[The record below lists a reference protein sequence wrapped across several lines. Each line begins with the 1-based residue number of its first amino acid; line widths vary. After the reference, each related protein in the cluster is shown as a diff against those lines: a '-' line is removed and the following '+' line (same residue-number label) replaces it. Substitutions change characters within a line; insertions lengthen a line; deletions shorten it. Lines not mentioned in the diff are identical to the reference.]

1 MEKINLIIEEDN
13 NLRLDKV
20 IAMQLQELSRTQIQD
35 MINQGIII
43 MTFSRIGRQIKIFI
57 DDIFY

>member
-20 IAMQLQELSRTQIQD
+20 IAMQLQVITDADPRYDQS
-35 MINQGIII
+35 GI
-43 MTFSRIGRQIKIFI
+43 SAG
-57 DDIFY
+57 

>member
-20 IAMQLQELSRTQIQD
+20 IAMQLQELSRTQIPRYDQS
-35 MINQGIII
+35 GI
-43 MTFSRIGRQIKIFI
+43 SAG
-57 DDIFY
+57 

>member
-35 MINQGIII
+35 MKRKKQV
-43 MTFSRIGRQIKIFI
+43 IKQN
-57 DDIFY
+57 

>member
-35 MINQGIII
+35 MINQGLVLVNQK
-43 MTFSRIGRQIKIFI
+43 RKKQVIKQN
-57 DDIFY
+57 

>member
-20 IAMQLQELSRTQIQD
+20 IAMQLTGVITEQISKIYQS
-35 MINQGIII
+35 GI
-43 MTFSRIGRQIKIFI
+43 SAG
-57 DDIFY
+57 